1 MKLTVKWNEFK
12 KVKEELNKKQDE
24 NKMIIKV
31 TKGKVQKEI

>member
-24 NKMIIKV
+24 NKMIIKM